1 MGKDKV
7 FLDTSVLITAV
18 LSSAGGSF
26 YILNSFKDRF
36 DFFINEYILEESIKV
51 LDDKFYK
58 REDFKR
64 KLFLLIGLTPVSV
77 IPDPSSNQ
85 VKKMTKILNE
95 KDCPIL
101 VSALRHCSYFIT
113 LDNDFFSREV
123 MGFSLR
129 KKLMILKPKDF
140 IQMVRNPS

>member
-1 MGKDKV
+1 MGKDKA

-18 LSSAGGSF
+18 LSAAGGSF

-36 DFFINEYILEESIKV
+36 DFFINEYVLEESIKV

-64 KLFLLIGLTPVSV
+64 KLFLLIGLTPVKV
-77 IPDPSSNQ
+77 ILNPPVKQ
-85 VKKMTKILNE
+85 VKKLTKILNE

-101 VSALRHCSYFIT
+101 ASAIKHCSYLIT
-113 LDNDFFSREV
+113 LDNDFLSREV
-123 MGFSLR
+123 VEFSLK
-129 KKLMILKPKDF
+129 KKLMILKPKNF
-140 IQMVRNPS
+140 IQMVRDLN

>member
-26 YILNSFKDRF
+26 YILNALKNNF
-36 DFFINEYILEESIKV
+36 DFFINEYVLEESIKV
-51 LDDKFYK
+51 LDDKFRK

-64 KLFLLIGLTPVSV
+64 KLFLLVGLTPMSV
-77 IPDPSSNQ
+77 IPNPSSNQ
-85 VKKMTKILNE
+85 ITKLTKILNE

-101 VSALRHCSYFIT
+101 ASALKHCSYFIT

-123 MGFSLR
+123 MEFSL
-129 KKLMILKPKDF
+129 KNKLMILKPKDF